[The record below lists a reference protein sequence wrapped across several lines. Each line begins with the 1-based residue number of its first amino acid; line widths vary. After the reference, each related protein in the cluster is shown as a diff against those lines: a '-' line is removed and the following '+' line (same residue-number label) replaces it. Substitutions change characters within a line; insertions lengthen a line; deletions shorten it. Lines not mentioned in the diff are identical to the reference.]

1 MDAALTT
8 EEWQIETID
17 NGPPPG
23 NDSLGI
29 SEFRKFRKN
38 LSNAFKLALFCSVR
52 ADPIQVAW
60 WQIAVFG
67 LISLLIPLVH
77 DLQSIGMNGEIAW
90 DVLPAALVHLPII
103 LFVSIAVAYALGRG
117 EETLLLLQTFLMIA
131 AVIDTAVYVI
141 YLMAYMPYVERLLK
155 IVSYAGYLP
164 PAVWLAIAC
173 AKAAADLLLVS
184 IPRRVLTYG
193 LCAVLLVVPFTHVR
207 RDLSLWQQVTND
219 APADSSDAYRQLDE
233 EIFYEQS
240 KVLERELAAV
250 KPGRR
255 GVIDLYFIGIGGYAD
270 QDVFMKEINAV
281 SRLFQERFGTDGKT
295 IRLLNNRKTLASSPI
310 ASVTSLRAA
319 LLRVAEVMDK
329 DEDILFLF
337 LTSHGSKT
345 HHFSFDLKPLRFQE
359 LDPTKLRE
367 LLDESGIRN
376 RVIIVSACYS
386 GGFVDSLK
394 DENTL
399 VISASAVDKNS
410 FGCSN
415 EAEWTYFGKAYFDEA
430 LRKTHSFVDAFEF
443 AKPVIADREKKEGYT
458 ASEPQIALGETIKPK
473 LLKLTRQLDSQ

>member
-8 EEWQIETID
+8 EEWPIGTIE

-38 LSNAFKLALFCSVR
+38 LGNAFKLAVFCSVR
-52 ADPIQVAW
+52 ADHIQVAW

-67 LISLLIPLVH
+67 LISLLIPLGY

-103 LFVSIAVAYALGRG
+103 LFASIAVAYALGRG

-131 AVIDTAVYVI
+131 AVIDAAVYVI
-141 YLMAYMPYVERLLK
+141 YLTAYMPSIERLLK
-155 IVSYAGYLP
+155 IISYAGYLP

-184 IPRRVLTYG
+184 IPRRALTYG
-193 LCAVLLVVPFTHVR
+193 LCAVLMVVPFTHVR

-219 APADSSDAYRQLDE
+219 AQADSSDADRKLDE

-295 IRLLNNRKTLASSPI
+295 IRLLNNRKTLASSPV

-345 HHFSFDLKPLRFQE
+345 HHFSFDLKPLRFRE
-359 LDPTKLRE
+359 LDPAKLRD

>member
-164 PAVWLAIAC
+164 PAVWFAIAC

-255 GVIDLYFIGIGGYAD
+255 GVIDLYFIGISGYAD
-270 QDVFMKEINAV
+270 EDVFMKEINAV

>member
-1 MDAALTT
+1 
-8 EEWQIETID
+8 
-17 NGPPPG
+17 
-23 NDSLGI
+23 
-29 SEFRKFRKN
+29 
-38 LSNAFKLALFCSVR
+38 
-52 ADPIQVAW
+52 
-60 WQIAVFG
+60 
-67 LISLLIPLVH
+67 
-77 DLQSIGMNGEIAW
+77 
-90 DVLPAALVHLPII
+90 LPAALVHLPII

-164 PAVWLAIAC
+164 PAVWFAIAC

-295 IRLLNNRKTLASSPI
+295 IRLLNNRKTLASSPV

-337 LTSHGSKT
+337 LTSHGSMT